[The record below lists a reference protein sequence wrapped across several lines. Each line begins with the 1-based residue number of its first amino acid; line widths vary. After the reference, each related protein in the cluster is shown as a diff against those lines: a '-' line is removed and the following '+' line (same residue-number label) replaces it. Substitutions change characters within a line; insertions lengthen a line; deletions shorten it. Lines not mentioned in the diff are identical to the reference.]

1 MFKNYKTVKTPIKG
15 IGDCMLWVADTEAK
29 RRKGFKS
36 VGKPARNQGMLFV
49 YDENVKHPFTMS
61 GVKFPL
67 KMIFLDRYFNVLEV
81 LVGRPGIKSIKPSV
95 NYRYVIELP
104 L

>member
-1 MFKNYKTVKTPIKG
+1 MTRSCLCVKICYR
-15 IGDCMLWVADTEAK
+15 ISL
-29 RRKGFKS
+29 
-36 VGKPARNQGMLFV
+36 V
-49 YDENVKHPFTMS
+49 YDEDVKHPFTMS

-81 LVGRPGIKSIKPSV
+81 LIGRPGIKSISPSV

>member
-1 MFKNYKTVKTPIKG
+1 MFKNYKSIKTRVKG
-15 IGDCMLWVADTEAK
+15 IGNCSLWVADTDTK
-29 RRKGFKS
+29 RRKGFKG
-36 VGKPARNQGMLFV
+36 VLRPRRNQGMLFV
-49 YDENVKHPFTMS
+49 YDEDVKHPFTMS